1 MNVFKRL
8 FGRKKSVNQ
17 NVVSKDECMSDKIV
31 QAPKHFLN
39 VAAQNRDI
47 ISGMEFFATCQL
59 RTPVSV
65 MRKHGEVYTGD
76 GEPPTYGSPRDGI
89 WVPKLLDSSFDF
101 LNEGVTAA
109 SDAGSVNADEYIE
122 YAIGLLSIF
131 ELNTP
136 INEKMSQALLYSSG
150 SESKKR
156 IENGLLH
163 YYREGNIADVMS
175 RYISDRE
182 KLEYYFNKPEGL
194 TLVSGVNNKVAIE
207 LQNLGIHTLEDLSKV
222 AERDLCKVKGVGE
235 VTARKIVEILNDVN
249 L

>member
-8 FGRKKSVNQ
+8 FSRKNNVKQDVVN
-17 NVVSKDECMSDKIV
+17 KDECISDEIV

-101 LNEGVTAA
+101 LNEGATAA
-109 SDAGSVNADEYIE
+109 SDAGPVNAAEYIE

-131 ELNTP
+131 ELNIT
-136 INEKMSQALLYSSG
+136 INERMARALLYSAE

-156 IENGLLH
+156 IERGILQF
-163 YYREGNIADVMS
+163 YGESNIADVMS
-175 RYISDRE
+175 RYISDQER
-182 KLEYYFNKPEGL
+182 LSYYFSTPGRL
-194 TLVSGVNNKVAIE
+194 TLANGVNKSVAVE
-207 LQNLGIHTLEDLSKV
+207 LQRLGIYTLKDLSKMT
-222 AERDLCKVKGVGE
+222 ESDLCKVKGVGK
-235 VTARKIVEILNDVN
+235 VSAKKIVEN
-249 L
+249 LSGINR